1 MMSYQERGGGGLV
14 GGVLGLEENEGGV
27 VHEGKFGDIRGG
39 GQRGGQGISPEEES
53 RGKRGGGGD
62 SHAAGGKEAHQSNE
76 EQSTGHFGERKE
88 NKKEGRKEGWSSSGH
103 KDVTPHGS
111 RRLQP
116 LTWCHV
122 VLTAARVCVCAGW
135 RLSFV
140 DSGGHSKT
148 LKRHDTD
155 IHNPGHPAISEKED
169 DGSSR
174 GWGGDDGQW
183 RGGGDHA

>member
-1 MMSYQERGGGGLV
+1 MEISEAEDR
-14 GGVLGLEENEGGV
+14 EEVRASVQRRSPEGNEG
-27 VHEGKFGDIRGG
+27 
-39 GQRGGQGISPEEES
+39 EEEIATQQVARRHTS
-53 RGKRGGGGD
+53 PTRSNPRAILEKEKRI
-62 SHAAGGKEAHQSNE
+62 K
-76 EQSTGHFGERKE
+76 
-88 NKKEGRKEGWSSSGH
+88 RKEGKKVGH
-103 KDVTPHGS
+103 QVVTRTSPLMVAGG
-111 RRLQP
+111 LQH
-116 LTWCHV
+116 LTWRHV
-122 VLTAARVCVCAGW
+122 VLTAASVCVCAGW
-135 RLSFV
+135 RRSFV